1 MQQVFIKQ
9 KMPFLEQSLYFQQ
22 KYEGDINSHG
32 VIIEKKGGSLQLW
45 FLLQGLL
52 IPTRAKR
59 Q

>member
-1 MQQVFIKQ
+1 MQQVVTEQ
-9 KMPFLEQSLYFQQ
+9 KMSFLEQSLYFQE
-22 KYEGDINSHG
+22 KDEDDINSYG

-52 IPTRAKR
+52 IPTSTKR